1 MKPARITVTAAVI
14 ATGAALAACGG
25 QPAGSAPAAGPASAP
40 TPAATAP
47 AVTAP
52 AATAPAATAPAG
64 PQPPQASRVVL
75 SRVSY
80 PWRWP
85 NYATAG
91 GQVTHEYPVPPVPEL
106 VRISIAHHHAA
117 GNERAYDRMSF
128 TFTNAFPSYHFAF
141 TDSLVSDPSG
151 ALISLNASD
160 VLKVVFS
167 QAQAH
172 TANGSGSTIGS
183 QPARV
188 TGCPRMTDYA
198 QAGDFE
204 GTLTYGI
211 GITRPVP
218 RSNPQFPVRAY
229 EVAEVTASGQ
239 HLYVVAIDVDATM
252 PA

>member
-25 QPAGSAPAAGPASAP
+25 QSAGSAPSTGSAP
-40 TPAATAP
+40 SATPVATAP
-47 AVTAP
+47 ATPPPAQGQVT
-52 AATAPAATAPAG
+52 
-64 PQPPQASRVVL
+64 PPVQSSRVVL

-80 PWRWP
+80 PWQWP
-85 NYATAG
+85 NSTAAG
-91 GQVTHEYPVPPVPEL
+91 GQVTHEYPVPPMPEL
-106 VRISIAHHHAA
+106 VRISVAHHPAA
-117 GNERAYDRMSF
+117 SSERAYDRMSF
-128 TFTNAFPSYHFAF
+128 TFTNAFPSYRFAF
-141 TDSLVSDPSG
+141 TSSLVSDASG
-151 ALISLNASD
+151 ATIHLNASD

-172 TANGSGSTIGS
+172 TASGSGSTILA
-183 QPARV
+183 QPARH

-204 GTLTYGI
+204 GILTYGI
-211 GITRPVP
+211 GITRPVLH
-218 RSNPQFPVRAY
+218 SNPQFPVRAY
-229 EVAEVTASGQ
+229 EVAQITASGQ